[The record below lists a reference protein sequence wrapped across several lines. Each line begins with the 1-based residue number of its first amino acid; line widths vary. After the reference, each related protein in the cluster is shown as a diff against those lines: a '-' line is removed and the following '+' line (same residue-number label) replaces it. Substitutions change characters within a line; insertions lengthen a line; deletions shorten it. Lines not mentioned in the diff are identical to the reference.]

1 MVYLHVDRRKS
12 LPCSQNLVI
21 KRNSVD
27 CQTKTKHHQHWKA
40 EDGAHA
46 SLCFLH
52 LFLLSILGG
61 LALMTYHSLLQWSS
75 NILSVFSFFSHKGE
89 VWLYSCQ
96 FSQWP

>member
-27 CQTKTKHHQHWKA
+27 CQRQSIISTGKLRTGLMRA
-40 EDGAHA
+40 
-46 SLCFLH
+46 LCFLY

-61 LALMTYHSLLQWSS
+61 MALMTYHSLLQWSS
-75 NILSVFSFFSHKGE
+75 NILSVFSFFSHESE
-89 VWLYSCQ
+89 V
-96 FSQWP
+96 